1 MNRLVQHGQGSR
13 LIPLDQDLYIDGA
26 WEVYQIDENYA
37 MAREGYEVNA
47 WFQDD
52 WKPLSAVEI
61 AIGIELLSM
70 SWIDLLS
77 IVKGTSEETMN
88 LKLPGERWSIG
99 GILKHVASAD
109 WWY

>member
-52 WKPLSAVEI
+52 
-61 AIGIELLSM
+61 
-70 SWIDLLS
+70 
-77 IVKGTSEETMN
+77 
-88 LKLPGERWSIG
+88 
-99 GILKHVASAD
+99 
-109 WWY
+109 